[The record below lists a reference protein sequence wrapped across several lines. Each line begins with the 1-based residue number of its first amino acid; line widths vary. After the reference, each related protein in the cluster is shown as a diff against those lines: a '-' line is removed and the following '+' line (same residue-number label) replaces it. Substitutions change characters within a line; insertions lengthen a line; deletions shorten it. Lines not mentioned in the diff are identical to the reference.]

1 MDTSL
6 VIDTTLDL
14 RFDAGGRDPDRYSA
28 TMRRYHRLL
37 WSKPLPNGTLFQ
49 LEDVYPNG
57 YLMFGTEPAGIMV
70 SSDSIIRTF
79 ATHIKMA
86 KILSQVPQSEQ
97 DEFLALGYT
106 IGGMMIFPKNQ
117 IDRKQTIN
125 QVRGTNGQIQD
136 RFDLTLE
143 CIRRYYDGVEESPMT
158 AVLERYS
165 RFFDL
170 FEDFRGYVDFFYLQD
185 LVTDDYSQIRFFA
198 PFDGFGRSGLLTS
211 LDEYQAYRR
220 LTIDFVNGRNSRIT
234 ALHGA

>member
-1 MDTSL
+1 M

-14 RFDAGGRDPDRYSA
+14 RSDAGGRDPDRYSA

-37 WSKPLPNGTLFQ
+37 WSKPLPSGTLFQ

-57 YLMFGTEPAGIMV
+57 YLMFGTEPDGIMV

-79 ATHIKMA
+79 ATHIRMA
-86 KILSQVPQSEQ
+86 KILSEVPQSEQ

-143 CIRRYYDGVEESPMT
+143 CIRRHYDGVQESPM
-158 AVLERYS
+158 AVVLERYS
-165 RFFDL
+165 KFFDL
-170 FEDFRGYVDFFYLQD
+170 FEDFRNYVDFFYLQD
-185 LVTDDYSQIRFFA
+185 LVTDDYSQIKFFA
-198 PFDGFGRSGLLTS
+198 PFGGFGKSGLLTS

-220 LTIDFVNGRNSRIT
+220 LTIDFVNGRNDRIT
-234 ALHGA
+234 ALHGG